1 MDTILLFDE
10 SSGTI
15 EHLLSFLGYGVIC
28 PDSGISPLEAL
39 QSAETDLVILNEAT
53 YPHAKDVRAF
63 LRTYPATKEI
73 PLIRLVDGD
82 PGEVVLNHEEVIPLP
97 TMPGAVASKAAV
109 LLRVKKLRG
118 AHDHEATLR
127 ERNAMLKDLN
137 ERYSRELAEAQSI
150 QRALLPSSLPSGDDV
165 AISVW
170 YRPMEQVAGDAYF
183 FRLLP
188 GGVVQMVLVD
198 VTGHGI
204 AAALLCSMVKLA
216 LSVSQAEQAL
226 DLMTDINRVLTPQ
239 LPEGRFIAMVAASY
253 DPAGSE
259 IQLVHAGIPPAV
271 LVRRSVRDA
280 LVVGSRGL
288 PVGVDE
294 DAEYEP
300 ISVILSSGDIVLLTS
315 DGLTETSNRDGER
328 YGVQRMG
335 EAILSAIEEGERSI
349 GSILEEDIIGFLDG
363 KRLSDDVTVLALQKK

>member
-1 MDTILLFDE
+1 MDTILLLDE
-10 SSGTI
+10 SSGITQN
-15 EHLLSFLGYGVIC
+15 LLSFLGYRVLC
-28 PDSGISPLEAL
+28 PDAGIAPLEAL

-53 YPHAKDVRAF
+53 YPHAQDVRAF
-63 LRTYPATKEI
+63 LRTHPATQEI
-73 PLIRLVDGD
+73 PLIRLVEGN
-82 PGEVVLNHEEVIPLP
+82 PGEVSLKYEEVLPLP
-97 TMPGAVASKAAV
+97 TIPGAVASKAAV
-109 LLRVKKLRG
+109 LLRTKKLRG

-137 ERYSRELAEAQSI
+137 ERYARELAEAKAI
-150 QRALLPSSLPSGDDV
+150 QRDLLPGTLPSGDDV
-165 AISVW
+165 AVSVW

-183 FRLLP
+183 CRFLP
-188 GGVVQMVLVD
+188 GAVVQIVLVD

-216 LSVSQAEQAL
+216 LSVSQAESAS
-226 DLMTDINRVLTPQ
+226 DLMADINRILTPQ
-239 LPEGRFIAMVAASY
+239 LPEGRFIAMVVASY
-253 DPAGSE
+253 DPTVSE
-259 IQLVHAGIPPAV
+259 VQLVHGGIPPAV
-271 LVRRSVRDA
+271 LVRRSSREA

-294 DAEYEP
+294 DAEYE
-300 ISVILSSGDIVLLTS
+300 SVTLSLSSGDILLLTS

-335 EAILSAIEEGERSI
+335 EALIASFGEEERSI

-363 KRLSDDVTVLALQKK
+363 KRLNDDVTVLALQKR

>member
-1 MDTILLFDE
+1 MDTILLLDE

-15 EHLLSFLGYGVIC
+15 QHLLSFLGYSVIC
-28 PDSGISPLEAL
+28 PDAGIAPIEAL
-39 QSAETDLVILNEAT
+39 QSAETDLVILNEST
-53 YPHAKDVRAF
+53 YPYAQDVRTF
-63 LRTYPATKEI
+63 LKSYPATQEI
-73 PLIRLVDGD
+73 PLIRLVEGD
-82 PGEVVLNHEEVIPLP
+82 PGETILNHEEVIPLP

-137 ERYSRELAEAQSI
+137 ERYARELAEAKAI
-150 QRALLPSSLPSGDDV
+150 QRALLPASLPSGDDV
-165 AISVW
+165 AVSVW

-188 GGVVQMVLVD
+188 GGIVQIVLVD

-216 LSVSQAEQAL
+216 LSVSQAEHAI
-226 DLMTDINRVLTPQ
+226 DMMTDINRVLTPQ
-239 LPEGRFIAMVAASY
+239 LPEGRFIAMVVASY
-253 DPAGSE
+253 DPALSQVE
-259 IQLVHAGIPPAV
+259 LVHGGIPPAV
-271 LVRRSVRDA
+271 LVRRPTGEA
-280 LVVGSRGL
+280 QVVGSRGL

-294 DAEYEP
+294 DAEYE
-300 ISVILSSGDIVLLTS
+300 SVVVRLLPGDMVLLTS

-328 YGVQRMG
+328 YGVERMG
-335 EAILSAIEEGERSI
+335 EAMLAAMEEEDRSI

-363 KRLSDDVTVLALQKK
+363 KRLNDDVTVVALQKR